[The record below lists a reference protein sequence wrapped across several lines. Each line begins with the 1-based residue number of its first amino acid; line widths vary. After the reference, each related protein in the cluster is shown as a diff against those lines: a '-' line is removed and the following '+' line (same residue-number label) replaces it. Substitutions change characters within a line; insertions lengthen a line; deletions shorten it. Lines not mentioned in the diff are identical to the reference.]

1 MSGTTQGEN
10 MKTSIITAAAIA
22 SALALTTGTALAQ
35 SAANFYKGKTVEI
48 YIGFGVGGTY
58 GKSATV
64 MGEYLKPLLG
74 ADAVIVKSMPG
85 AGGLKM
91 TNYYYNVA
99 PKDGSAIMLPPDT
112 LVITELLKPKK
123 AKYKTS
129 GLTFL
134 GSAVRSNS
142 MAAIRADSGIKTWK
156 DLLTKEVPF
165 ASSGLGSQTYQI
177 PALINGLL
185 GTKIKIVKGYK
196 GSRKMLLAMEQGEV
210 AGINLSWLSFKTN
223 RKEWFDKGF
232 AIPLIQ
238 LGPQA
243 ESDITKVP
251 LLSNLVKKEDLPIV
265 KFMSTLVSIG
275 RSLAVRN
282 EVPADRKA
290 FLRTAFESM
299 AQNPKFAADMKKR
312 KLEATFTNADELK
325 KVVDE
330 SLGMSPEIIKRT
342 NKILFGG
349 AS

>member
-1 MSGTTQGEN
+1 MRTNTLG
-10 MKTSIITAAAIA
+10 MVAVATALTWTAGSA
-22 SALALTTGTALAQ
+22 SAQ
-35 SAANFYKGKTVEI
+35 NAADFYKGKTVEI

-58 GKSATV
+58 GKSATI
-64 MGEYLKPLLG
+64 MGEYLKPRLG

-99 PKDGSAIMLPPDT
+99 PKDGTAIILPPDT

-123 AKYKTS
+123 AKYKSS
-129 GLTFL
+129 GLTWL

-142 MAAIRADSGIKTWK
+142 MAAVRADSGIKSWK

-223 RKEWFDKGF
+223 RKEWFEKGF
-232 AIPLIQ
+232 ARPLIQ
-238 LGPQA
+238 LGPA
-243 ESDITKVP
+243 PESDVKTVP
-251 LLSNLVKKEDLPIV
+251 LLADLVEKKDVPIV
-265 KFMSTLVSIG
+265 KFMSSLVSIG
-275 RSLAVRN
+275 RSLAVQN
-282 EVPADRKA
+282 EVPTDRKA
-290 FLRTAFESM
+290 FLRAAFESM
-299 AQNPKFAADMKKR
+299 AKDPKFAMDMKKR
-312 KLEATFTNADELK
+312 KLEATFSSADEIQ
-325 KVVDE
+325 KVVNE
-330 SLGMSPEIIKRT
+330 SLAMSPEVIART

-349 AS
+349 SS

>member
-1 MSGTTQGEN
+1 MKNTLLKTLTAVGIIAAGT
-10 MKTSIITAAAIA
+10 A
-22 SALALTTGTALAQ
+22 SASAQ
-35 SAANFYKGKTVEI
+35 SAADFYKGKTVEI
-48 YIGFGVGGTY
+48 FIGYGVGGTY
-58 GKSATV
+58 GKSATI
-64 MGEYLKPLLG
+64 MGEYLKPRLG

-99 PKDGSAIMLPPDT
+99 PKDGTAIMLPPDT

-123 AKYKTS
+123 AKYKSS
-129 GLTFL
+129 GLTWL

-142 MAAIRADSGIKTWK
+142 MAAIRTDSGIKSWK
-156 DLLTKEVPF
+156 DLLNKEVPF

-223 RKEWFDKGF
+223 RKAWFDKGF

-238 LGPQA
+238 MGPAA
-243 ESDITKVP
+243 ESDVSTVP
-251 LLSNLVKKEDLPIV
+251 LLSDLVKKEDLPIV
-265 KFMSTLVSIG
+265 KFMGSLVSIG
-275 RSLAVRN
+275 RSLAVPN
-282 EVPADRKA
+282 EVPSDRKA
-290 FLRTAFESM
+290 FLRAAFESM
-299 AQNPKFAADMKKR
+299 AKDPQFAIDMKKR
-312 KLEATFTNADELK
+312 KLEATFTSADEIQ
-325 KVVDE
+325 KVVNE
-330 SLGMSPEIIKRT
+330 SLKMTPEIIART

-349 AS
+349 SS

>member
-1 MSGTTQGEN
+1 
-10 MKTSIITAAAIA
+10 MKTTLMKTAAVAAALAWTAGIA
-22 SALALTTGTALAQ
+22 SAQ
-35 SAANFYKGKTVEI
+35 SAADFYKGKTVEI
-48 YIGFGVGGTY
+48 YIGYGLGGTY
-58 GKSATV
+58 GKSATI
-64 MGEYLKPLLG
+64 MGEYLKPRLG

-91 TNYYYNVA
+91 TNYYYNIA

-123 AKYKTS
+123 AKYKTA

-142 MAAIRADSGIKTWK
+142 MAVARADSGVKSWK

-232 AIPLIQ
+232 AVPLIQ
-238 LGPQA
+238 MGPQA
-243 ESDITKVP
+243 ESDASNVP
-251 LLSNLVKKEDLPIV
+251 LLSDLVKKEDLPIV

-290 FLRTAFESM
+290 FLRAAFESM
-299 AQNPKFAADMKKR
+299 AKDPKFKTDMKKR
-312 KLEATFTNADELK
+312 KLEATFTSADEIK

-330 SLGMSPEIIKRT
+330 SLTMTPEIVKRT

>member
-1 MSGTTQGEN
+1 MKHTLLKTLAAVGILAAGTTG
-10 MKTSIITAAAIA
+10 A
-22 SALALTTGTALAQ
+22 SAQ
-35 SAANFYKGKTVEI
+35 SAADFYKGKTVEI
-48 YIGFGVGGTY
+48 YIGFGLGGTY
-58 GKSATV
+58 GKSATI
-64 MGEYLKPLLG
+64 MGEYLKPRLG

-91 TNYYYNVA
+91 TNYYYNIA

-123 AKYKTS
+123 AKYKSS
-129 GLTFL
+129 GLTWL

-142 MAAIRADSGIKTWK
+142 MAAVRADSGVKSWK

-223 RKEWFDKGF
+223 RKAWFDDGF
-232 AIPLIQ
+232 AVPVIQ
-238 LGPQA
+238 LGPA
-243 ESDITKVP
+243 PEADIKTVP
-251 LLSNLVKKEDLPIV
+251 LLSDLVKKEDLPIV
-265 KFMSTLVSIG
+265 TFMSSLVSIG
-275 RSLAVRN
+275 RSLAVPN
-282 EVPADRKA
+282 QVPADRKA
-290 FLRTAFESM
+290 FLRAAFESM
-299 AQNPKFAADMKKR
+299 AKDPKFAADMKKR
-312 KLEATFTNADELK
+312 KLEATFTSADEIQ

-330 SLGMSPEIIKRT
+330 SLAMTPEIIART